1 MRNPFKRSGSGFPYG
16 SNKRTTP
23 EGEPLEG
30 TGRSRS
36 IVRIVVPIIIGVII
50 ISVIAVS
57 SVRIVDAGNRGI
69 LVQFGNVA
77 TENSLDEGLHFVV
90 PFRDNVVQIEVRTQK
105 IVESATSASKDLQDV
120 STQVALNYHVNP
132 DRAQVLYQQL
142 GPDYANRVIVPA
154 IQESVKQ
161 VTARFNAE
169 ELITKRET
177 VKNQI
182 EEQITAR
189 LGAYNIV
196 VDALSITEFQFSPQ
210 FTAAV
215 EAKVEAQQRA
225 LQAQN
230 ELRRIQIEAQ
240 QNEAQAIGEQKAN
253 IARAEGIKQSNVLQA
268 EGEAQAITLI
278 DAQLRNNPT
287 YLEWLKATKWDGV
300 LPLVTGGGSGGQ
312 GNTPF
317 IDIPTAGNNA
327 GQEGQQQQQ
336 QQNQTGGGNQT
347 VGGQEGQQQQQQQ
360 NQTDIGTAQE
370 LENFIGLSNQIIAN
384 NTDIGSP
391 NATTMGGLEKEQTS
405 TETTNMSST
414 QQQQQQQNQTG
425 GGNQT
430 GGRQEEQNQTQQGP
444 LEELGETLGD
454 IFGATK

>member
-1 MRNPFKRSGSGFPYG
+1 M
-16 SNKRTTP
+16 
-23 EGEPLEG
+23 
-30 TGRSRS
+30 
-36 IVRIVVPIIIGVII
+36 
-50 ISVIAVS
+50 
-57 SVRIVDAGNRGI
+57 VDAGNRGV

-77 TENSLDEGLHFVV
+77 TDSSLDEGIHFVI
-90 PFRDNVVQIEVRTQK
+90 PFRDNVVQLEVRTQK

-189 LGAYNIV
+189 LGGYNIV

-278 DAQLRNNPT
+278 DEQLRNNPT

-300 LPLVTGGGSGGQ
+300 LPLVTGGGSDGQ

-327 GQEGQQQQQ
+327 GQQGQS
-336 QQNQTGGGNQT
+336 
-347 VGGQEGQQQQQQQ
+347 V
-360 NQTDIGTAQE
+360 AR
-370 LENFIGLSNQIIAN
+370 
-384 NTDIGSP
+384 NT
-391 NATTMGGLEKEQTS
+391 
-405 TETTNMSST
+405 TTNASAL
-414 QQQQQQQNQTG
+414 
-425 GGNQT
+425 
-430 GGRQEEQNQTQQGP
+430 P
-444 LEELGETLGD
+444 
-454 IFGATK
+454 

>member
-120 STQVALNYHVNP
+120 STQVALNYHINP

-414 QQQQQQQNQTG
+414 QQQQQQNQTG

-444 LEELGETLGD
+444 LEEMGETLGD

>member
-1 MRNPFKRSGSGFPYG
+1 MKNPLKRSGSGYPYG
-16 SNKRTTP
+16 GRKRITP

-30 TGRSRS
+30 SGRSKFL
-36 IVRIVVPIIIGVII
+36 VRIIIPVIVGIIIV
-50 ISVIAVS
+50 SVIAIS

-69 LVQFGNVA
+69 LVQFGNVDTDA
-77 TENSLDEGLHFVV
+77 SLDEGIHFVV
-90 PFRDNVVQIEVRTQK
+90 PFRDNVIQMEVRTQK

-182 EEQITAR
+182 EEQIKAR
-189 LGAYNIV
+189 LAPYNIV
-196 VDALSITEFQFSPQ
+196 VDAISITEFQFSQQ
-210 FTAAV
+210 FRTAV

-230 ELRRIQIEAQ
+230 DLRRIQIEAQ

-268 EGEAQAITLI
+268 EGEAQAITII
-278 DAQLRNNPT
+278 DQQLRNNPT

-300 LPLVTGGGSGGQ
+300 LPLVTGGGSSGQ

-317 IDIPTAGNNA
+317 IDIPTAGNNI
-327 GQEGQQQQQ
+327 GQEGQSS
-336 QQNQTGGGNQT
+336 
-347 VGGQEGQQQQQQQ
+347 
-360 NQTDIGTAQE
+360 A
-370 LENFIGLSNQIIAN
+370 SN
-384 NTDIGSP
+384 NTA
-391 NATTMGGLEKEQTS
+391 NTS
-405 TETTNMSST
+405 A
-414 QQQQQQQNQTG
+414 
-425 GGNQT
+425 
-430 GGRQEEQNQTQQGP
+430 RP
-444 LEELGETLGD
+444 
-454 IFGATK
+454 

>member
-1 MRNPFKRSGSGFPYG
+1 MRNPFDRSGYPYG
-16 SNKRTTP
+16 NRKRITP

-30 TGRSRS
+30 SGFSRPL
-36 IVRIVVPIIIGVII
+36 VRIVVPIIIGIII
-50 ISVIAVS
+50 ISIIAVS

-69 LVQFGNVA
+69 LVQFGNVD
-77 TENSLDEGLHFVV
+77 TSNSLDEGIHFVI

-132 DRAQVLYQQL
+132 DQAQVLYQQL

-169 ELITKRET
+169 ELITNRET

-182 EEQITAR
+182 EEQIKAR
-189 LGAYNIV
+189 LAPYNVV
-196 VDALSITEFQFSPQ
+196 VDALSITEFAFSPQ
-210 FTAAV
+210 FTRAV

-278 DAQLRNNPT
+278 DEQLRNNPT

-317 IDIPTAGNNA
+317 IDIPTAGNNV
-327 GQEGQQQQQ
+327 GQQ
-336 QQNQTGGGNQT
+336 
-347 VGGQEGQQQQQQQ
+347 GQSVAR
-360 NQTDIGTAQE
+360 NTTA
-370 LENFIGLSNQIIAN
+370 
-384 NTDIGSP
+384 
-391 NATTMGGLEKEQTS
+391 NASAL
-405 TETTNMSST
+405 
-414 QQQQQQQNQTG
+414 
-425 GGNQT
+425 
-430 GGRQEEQNQTQQGP
+430 P
-444 LEELGETLGD
+444 
-454 IFGATK
+454 

>member
-16 SNKRTTP
+16 SKKRTTP

-36 IVRIVVPIIIGVII
+36 IVRIVVPIIIGIII
-50 ISVIAVS
+50 ISVIASS

-77 TENSLDEGLHFVV
+77 TENSLDEGIHFVI

-120 STQVALNYHVNP
+120 STQVALNYHVDP

-327 GQEGQQQQQ
+327 GQEGQQQQR
-336 QQNQTGGGNQT
+336 QQNQTGGGNLT
-347 VGGQEGQQQQQQQ
+347 GGGQEGQQQQRQQ
-360 NQTDIGTAQE
+360 NHTGIGTAQK
-370 LENFIGLSNQIIAN
+370 LENLTGLSNQIIAN
-384 NTDIGSP
+384 NTDIESS

-414 QQQQQQQNQTG
+414 QQQQQQNQTG
-425 GGNQT
+425 GGNLT
-430 GGRQEEQNQTQQGP
+430 GGGQEGQNQTQQGP
-444 LEELGETLGD
+444 LEQLGETLGD
-454 IFGATK
+454 IFGGGS